1 MNIGK
6 TIKNAGLKATPQ
18 RKMIYELM
26 TKLGHSS
33 IDEIIAKLQQQDSE
47 MTISTIY
54 RVLESFCNAGLVSK
68 MSYPNGKCFYD
79 VTLEEHYHAF
89 KGNEIIDYK
98 DSDLSTL
105 IKNRLKEKSF
115 EYSDSI
121 EKISLQIE
129 VKQ

>member
-26 TKLGHSS
+26 TKLGHST
-33 IDEIIAKLQQQDSE
+33 IDEIIAGVQQQSSE
-47 MTISTIY
+47 FTVSTVY
-54 RVLESFCNAGLVSK
+54 RILESFCNAGLVSK
-68 MSYPNGKCFYD
+68 MSHPNGKCFYD
-79 VTLEEHYHAF
+79 VTLEEHCHVF
-89 KGNEIIDYK
+89 MNNEITDYI
-98 DSDLSTL
+98 DSDLLTL

-115 EYSDSI
+115 KYLDSI
-121 EKISLQIE
+121 EKISLQIV